1 MSTESWFGTRKW
13 KPCLQAMDLQQL
25 FLAMTEDTRI
35 IVVKLADRLHNMRTM
50 GAMPKEKQV
59 KIANETLQV
68 FAPLAGLLGLWT
80 IKLEL
85 EDLSLM
91 CALPSPPLPFF
102 HSPSALSPPQCT
114 AYFRP
119 ARSIQRDSG

>member
-1 MSTESWFGTRKW
+1 
-13 KPCLQAMDLQQL
+13 MDLQQL

-50 GAMPKEKQV
+50 GAMPQEKQI

-91 CALPSPPLPFF
+91 CARMTVYWSPMFP
-102 HSPSALSPPQCT
+102 
-114 AYFRP
+114 
-119 ARSIQRDSG
+119 